1 MKHPVKSDFDS
12 AVTEAIL
19 LSEAQSVRG
28 ALLESYS
35 EAKEH
40 PDELFR
46 FMEPYSRRANGS
58 GVRVFGSKMA
68 ESLESHANA
77 VAGRVPRL
85 SKKRPRRRTA

>member
-1 MKHPVKSDFDS
+1 VC
-12 AVTEAIL
+12 V
-19 LSEAQSVRG
+19 G
-28 ALLESYS
+28 SYP

-40 PDELFR
+40 LGDLFR
-46 FMEPYSRRANGS
+46 FMEPYSYEPANRRRANGS

>member
-1 MKHPVKSDFDS
+1 
-12 AVTEAIL
+12 
-19 LSEAQSVRG
+19 VRG

-46 FMEPYSRRANGS
+46 FMEPYSYEPANRRRANGS